1 LFCFDIEEKNQ
12 EFQNIE
18 KHSKVQQLL
27 QEKDNQFSKE
37 KEELNNSLS
46 KERQLVQSLQQEIA
60 TLTNSVN
67 ELKSVA
73 AVTGGNEGGGHS
85 SEEVQALKNE
95 IISLQDQ
102 LQNMAASLT
111 DKRFTEADFKGVIS
125 EIFSEAMSSFITE
138 DEMNSIEDET
148 LKTHTIA
155 LIKTT
160 LKRLKEILKQVS
172 MERLAP

>member
-1 LFCFDIEEKNQ
+1 LFWIEEKNQ

-37 KEELNNSLS
+37 KEELTNSLS
-46 KERQLVQSLQQEIA
+46 KERQLVQSLQQEIS

-67 ELKSVA
+67 ELKSA
-73 AVTGGNEGGGHS
+73 ATTGSNGGGTHS
-85 SEEVQALKNE
+85 NEEVQALKNE
-95 IISLQDQ
+95 VVSLQDQ
-102 LQNMAASLT
+102 LQNLAASST
-111 DKRFTEADFKGVIS
+111 DRKFTEADFKGVIS

-138 DEMNSIEDET
+138 DEINSIEDET